1 MKIEK
6 LFEDKRKNAIVL
18 EESETDFNFGKKPE
32 DRSITEHIR
41 YGVVNLDKPRGP
53 TSHEIITW
61 IKQILNVKRAGHG
74 GTLDPKVSGI
84 LPVALE
90 ESTKVLT
97 TLLQAG
103 KEYVCVAHFHDDFSI
118 KDLKR
123 AVKYFTG
130 KIYQR
135 PPLKSAVK
143 RSLRVRTIYLFEIL
157 EVDNRDVLFRIRCE
171 AGTYVRKLISDLGE
185 YMGIGA
191 HMEELRRTRVGNF
204 TEENNMVRLHDL
216 KDAYDIWKETGK
228 EELLRKVILPVEFA
242 VSHLPWIFIK
252 DSAVSAV
259 CHGANL
265 AVPGICMIE
274 KDIKRGSTVAIMTL
288 KNELV
293 AIGKALLSSDEIMR
307 RKKGIA
313 VKVERVIMPRNI
325 YPKAWKS
332 RKFS

>member
-1 MKIEK
+1 MKIRKIIEEK
-6 LFEDKRKNAIVL
+6 RSNAIVL
-18 EESETDFNFGKKPE
+18 EECDTDYKYGKRPE
-32 DRSITEHIR
+32 DRSIEEHIK
-41 YGVVNLDKPRGP
+41 YGVINLDKPRGP

-61 IKQILNVKRAGHG
+61 IKQILNVKKAGHG
-74 GTLDPKVSGI
+74 GTLDPKVSGV

-103 KEYVCVAHFHDDFSI
+103 KEYVCVAHFHEDFSYEE
-118 KDLKR
+118 LKK

-143 RSLRVRTIYLFEIL
+143 RSLRVRTIYSFDIL
-157 EVDNRDVLFRIRCE
+157 EINGRDVLFKISCE

-191 HMEELRRTRVGNF
+191 HMEELRRIRVGNF
-204 TEENNMVRLHDL
+204 TEENNLVTLHDV

-228 EELLRKVILPVEFA
+228 EDLLRKVILPVEFA

-265 AVPGICMIE
+265 AIPGICMIE
-274 KDIKRGSTVAIMTL
+274 KDIKKNSLVAIVTL

-293 AIGKALLSSDEIMR
+293 AIGRALMDTEEIIR
-307 RKKGIA
+307 RKRGFA
-313 VKVERVIMPRNI
+313 VKVDRVIMPRNI
-325 YPKAWKS
+325 YPKAW
-332 RKFS
+332 RKRLE